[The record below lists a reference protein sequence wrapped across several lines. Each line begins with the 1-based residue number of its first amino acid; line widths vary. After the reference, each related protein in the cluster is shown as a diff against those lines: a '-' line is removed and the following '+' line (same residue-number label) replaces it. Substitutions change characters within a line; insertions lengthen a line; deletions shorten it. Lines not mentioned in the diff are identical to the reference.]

1 MPPKKLRI
9 SPRASL
15 SAGRALPDG
24 RRIAATLSDPSIPK
38 PHPGDAVR
46 GDEPAP
52 ARLARAQS
60 THTTRTTHVTAA
72 GATSGF
78 QSPDRQH
85 DHDSPSG

>member
-38 PHPGDAVR
+38 PHPGDALR

-52 ARLARAQS
+52 ARRS
-60 THTTRTTHVTAA
+60 IPII
-72 GATSGF
+72 G
-78 QSPDRQH
+78 
-85 DHDSPSG
+85 